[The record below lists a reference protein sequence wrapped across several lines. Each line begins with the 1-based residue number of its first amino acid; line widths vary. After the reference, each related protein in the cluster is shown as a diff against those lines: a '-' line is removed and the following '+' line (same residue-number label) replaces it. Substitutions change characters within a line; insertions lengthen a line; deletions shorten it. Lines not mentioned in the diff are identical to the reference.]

1 MSDPNLTAQRQI
13 KVLQDGH
20 ERLRKA
26 DVPGVDGAFTPI
38 FVGSTVP
45 GAFTYTTQ
53 NGFYTRL
60 GNRVLI
66 DVHIAIS
73 AIAVGPTG
81 NLQIGGLPLA
91 ATTPDPGAW
100 AIADY
105 TGITLGA
112 GYSQLG
118 ARVNAS
124 ASLATLTK
132 SGSAIQAL
140 FVQGGALA
148 LIGGAAEI
156 VLSGS
161 YRVA

>member
-1 MSDPNLTAQRQI
+1 MSDLYDAHETRRLYNLLSTLLLPYSEQN
-13 KVLQDGH
+13 VGT
-20 ERLRKA
+20 
-26 DVPGVDGAFTPI
+26 FTPTFI
-38 FVGSTVP
+38 GSTIA
-45 GAFTYTTQ
+45 GTFTYTTQ

-73 AIAVGPTG
+73 AIAVAPTG
-81 NLQIGGLPLA
+81 NLQIGGLPFVA
-91 ATTPDPGAW
+91 ATPDPGAFS
-100 AIADY
+100 IADY

-118 ARVNAS
+118 LRVTAS

-140 FVQGGALA
+140 FVAGGALA